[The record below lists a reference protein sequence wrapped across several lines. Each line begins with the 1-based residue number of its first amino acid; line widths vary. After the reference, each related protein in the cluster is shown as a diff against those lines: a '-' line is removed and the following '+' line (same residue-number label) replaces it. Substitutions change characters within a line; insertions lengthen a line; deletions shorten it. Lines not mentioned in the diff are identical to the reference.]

1 MYIFNPDRHFAFNK
15 TSNPGVQIRKFPD
28 PEKPILRTTLN
39 RTITLHLPTIT
50 NNIPIIYLQ
59 KTYPTECL
67 EVNGTLNVLLT
78 VNGTDRQYYYD
89 FGDGT
94 NLTSSVSIATHS
106 YSTHGD
112 YVLNLT
118 AFNDVSSAM
127 NNSISVKVCK
137 PEMPIVTLA
146 VTTSPTNISDPVEFS
161 MTMAEGS
168 DFACFF
174 DFGDGS
180 FKFFAK
186 ECYNLTYF
194 ADGVNTDKAPFRNLA
209 FKVSHNYSNVGTYD
223 VYVNC
228 SNRLGMANFSL
239 FAIVQKPIE
248 DLELPEIP
256 PKILGKN
263 FPVIWT
269 MTKGTNVTFSLQI
282 QGTPYSYSSFKTD
295 IGDSPLVNVSLNG
308 IFPVTLQAK
317 NLVSEV
323 NRSIILIVQDDVT
336 NVTFNTFTTASDFGS
351 NIHGFGP
358 DKNVFPCE
366 HKVNFTATPDKG
378 FNLTF
383 WWKFDDDKGINT
395 TTSSYTHQF
404 AEGENEYWTNV
415 TVFNLVS
422 SVSKVFL
429 VKTEKSVMGL
439 TIKDNSPV
447 KVNLTTIFELSFL
460 KYGTRTCIT
469 MDMGDEHGFIVIGG
483 SHCQTHFSGHKYI
496 QHSNERALSIT
507 QNYTYKTVDDFW
519 VKLVANNTVSRQE
532 KEFKSVTL
540 KLECYYPNASIMG
553 ECHIFLSLYVLLQ
566 C

>member
-1 MYIFNPDRHFAFNK
+1 M
-15 TSNPGVQIRKFPD
+15 
-28 PEKPILRTTLN
+28 
-39 RTITLHLPTIT
+39 
-50 NNIPIIYLQ
+50 
-59 KTYPTECL
+59 
-67 EVNGTLNVLLT
+67 NVLLA

-94 NLTSSVSIATHS
+94 NLTSSVSIANHS
-106 YSTHGD
+106 YSTHDD

-118 AFNDVSSAM
+118 AFNDVSSAI
-127 NNSISVKVCK
+127 NSTSVKVCK
-137 PEMPIVTLA
+137 PEIPIVTLE

-174 DFGDGS
+174 DFGDNN
-180 FKFFAK
+180 FEFFAK

-194 ADGVNTDKAPFRNLA
+194 ADGVNTEKAPFRNLV
-209 FKVSHNYSNVGTYD
+209 FKVSHNYSNVGRYD

-228 SNRLGMANFSL
+228 SNRLSMANFSL

-269 MTKGTNVTFSLQI
+269 MTNGTNVTFSLQI
-282 QGTPYSYSSFKTD
+282 QGTPYIYSSFKTD
-295 IGDSPLVNVSLNG
+295 IGDNPLVNVSLNG

-336 NVTFNTFTTASDFGS
+336 NVTFNTFTTVSDFGS

-358 DKNVFPCE
+358 DKNIFPCE

-383 WWKFDDDKGINT
+383 WWKFDDGTEKNT
-395 TTSSYTHQF
+395 TTSSTTYKF
-404 AEGENEYWTNV
+404 AEGEKEYWTNV

-422 SVSKVFL
+422 RVTKVFP
-429 VKTEKSVMGL
+429 VKTERSVMDL
-439 TIKDNSPV
+439 EITDNSPV
-447 KVNLTTIFELSFL
+447 KINSTTIFELSFL

-469 MDMGDEHGFIVIGG
+469 MDMGDGHGFVVIGG
-483 SHCQTHFSGHKYI
+483 SHCQTNFPGHKYI
-496 QHSNERALSIT
+496 NHSSESELSIT
-507 QNYTYKTVDDFW
+507 HRYIYKTVDDFR
-519 VKLVANNTVSRQE
+519 VKVVANNTVSREE
-532 KEFKSVTL
+532 KELKSVTL
-540 KLECYYPNASIMG
+540 KLGCYYPNASIVG
-553 ECHIFLSLYVLLQ
+553 EFHILLSLYVLLQ
-566 C
+566 CKGA

>member
-1 MYIFNPDRHFAFNK
+1 M
-15 TSNPGVQIRKFPD
+15 
-28 PEKPILRTTLN
+28 
-39 RTITLHLPTIT
+39 
-50 NNIPIIYLQ
+50 
-59 KTYPTECL
+59 
-67 EVNGTLNVLLT
+67 NVLLA

-94 NLTSSVSIATHS
+94 NLTSSVSIASHS
-106 YSTHGD
+106 YITHGD

-118 AFNDVSSAM
+118 AFNDVSSAI
-127 NNSISVKVCK
+127 NITSVKVCK
-137 PEMPIVTLA
+137 PEIPIVTLA

-174 DFGDGS
+174 DFGDN
-180 FKFFAK
+180 KFEFFSK

-194 ADGVNTDKAPFRNLA
+194 ADGVTTEKAPFRNLA
-209 FKVSHNYSNVGTYD
+209 FKVSHNYSNVGRYD

-228 SNRLGMANFSL
+228 SNRLSIANFSL

-256 PKILGKN
+256 PKILGKS
-263 FPVIWT
+263 FSVIWT
-269 MTKGTNVTFSLQI
+269 MTNGTNVSFSLQI

-295 IGDSPLVNVSLNG
+295 IGDSPLVNVGLNG

-317 NLVSEV
+317 NLVSEM

-336 NVTFNTFTTASDFGS
+336 NVIFNTFTTVSDFGS

-358 DKNVFPCE
+358 DKNIFPCE

-383 WWKFDDDKGINT
+383 WWKFDDGTEKNT
-395 TTSSYTHQF
+395 TTSSTTHKF

-415 TVFNLVS
+415 IVFNLVS
-422 SVSKVFL
+422 RVTKVFP
-429 VKTEKSVMGL
+429 VKTERSVMDL
-439 TIKDNSPV
+439 AITDNSPV
-447 KVNLTTIFELSFL
+447 KINSTTDFELSFL

-469 MDMGDEHGFIVIGG
+469 MDMGDGHGFIVVGG
-483 SHCQTHFSGHKYI
+483 SHCQSNFPGYEY
-496 QHSNERALSIT
+496 QHSKESALSIT
-507 QNYTYKTVDDFW
+507 HRTPYTYKTVDDFR
-519 VKLVANNTVSRQE
+519 VKVVANNTVSRKE

-540 KLECYYPNASIMG
+540 KLGCYYPNASIVG
-553 ECHIFLSLYVLLQ
+553 EFHILLSLCVLLQ
-566 C
+566 CKGA

>member
-1 MYIFNPDRHFAFNK
+1 M
-15 TSNPGVQIRKFPD
+15 
-28 PEKPILRTTLN
+28 
-39 RTITLHLPTIT
+39 
-50 NNIPIIYLQ
+50 
-59 KTYPTECL
+59 
-67 EVNGTLNVLLT
+67 NVLLA

-94 NLTSSVSIATHS
+94 NLTSSVSIANHS
-106 YSTHGD
+106 YSTHGA

-118 AFNDVSSAM
+118 AFNDVSSAI
-127 NNSISVKVCK
+127 NSTSVKVCK
-137 PEMPIVTLA
+137 PEIPIVTLE

-174 DFGDGS
+174 DFGDNN
-180 FKFFAK
+180 FEFFAK

-194 ADGVNTDKAPFRNLA
+194 ADGVNTEKAPFRNLV
-209 FKVSHNYSNVGTYD
+209 FKVSHNYSNVGRYD

-228 SNRLGMANFSL
+228 SNRLSMANFSL

-263 FPVIWT
+263 FLVIWT
-269 MTKGTNVTFSLQI
+269 MTNGTNVTFSLQI
-282 QGTPYSYSSFKTD
+282 QETPYIYSSFKTD
-295 IGDSPLVNVSLNG
+295 IGDNPLVNVSLNG

-336 NVTFNTFTTASDFGS
+336 YVAFDTFTTVSDFGS

-358 DKNVFPCE
+358 DKNIFPCE

-383 WWKFDDDKGINT
+383 WWKFDDGTEKNT
-395 TTSSYTHQF
+395 TTSSTTHQF
-404 AEGENEYWTNV
+404 AEGEKEYWTNV

-422 SVSKVFL
+422 RVTKVFP
-429 VKTEKSVMGL
+429 VKTERSAMGL
-439 TIKDNSPV
+439 AITDNSPV
-447 KVNLTTIFELSFL
+447 KINSTTDFELSFL

-469 MDMGDEHGFIVIGG
+469 MDMGDGLGFFVFGR
-483 SHCQTHFSGHKYI
+483 SHCRSNFPGYEY
-496 QHSNERALSIT
+496 QHSNESVLIIT
-507 QNYTYKTVDDFW
+507 HRYIYKTVDDFR
-519 VKLVANNTVSRQE
+519 VKVVANNTVSREE

-540 KLECYYPNASIMG
+540 KLACYYPNASIVG
-553 ECHIFLSLYVLLQ
+553 EFHILLSFTCYSNL
-566 C
+566 